1 MTETIVEE
9 QPVVI
14 EDHIINA
21 PEVITTTEAVN
32 DFGNS
37 TVTVNETGNQ
47 TFTVTNDPDIKVG
60 GSYETVR
67 WRMWKQ
73 GSNNKIEEPMPP
85 FK

>member
-1 MTETIVEE
+1 
-9 QPVVI
+9 
-14 EDHIINA
+14 
-21 PEVITTTEAVN
+21 VN

-37 TVTVNETGNQ
+37 TVTVNETANQ
-47 TFTVTNDPDIKVG
+47 TFTVTNDPEIKVG